1 MQTLSLQRLEKN
13 RPAINIFTK
22 NGKDPALFH
31 EALLDTGAV
40 FPVFTKGSAV
50 LTSLGGVLKKENV
63 SFNGFGGE
71 VNADLYEISIFLGDD
86 NGSIIFPNMSILCI
100 DDPTIGF
107 PFVLSAT
114 MFEEFD
120 YTISNSYH
128 RVLFETD
135 SNQVCYNFIIKDQN
149 GKLHVFLNKALDDKQ
164 NMDIS
169 WLTEL
174 LQQRNS

>member
-22 NGKDPALFH
+22 NGKEPALFH
-31 EALLDTGAV
+31 EALIDTGAV

-50 LTSLGGVLKKENV
+50 LTSLGGVLKKKNV

-71 VNADLYEISIFLGDD
+71 VSADLYEISIFLGDE

-120 YTISNSYH
+120 YTISNRNH
-128 RVLFETD
+128 RIAFETD
-135 SNQVCYNFIIKDQN
+135 SNQVCYNFKIEDKD
-149 GKLHVFLNKALDDKQ
+149 GKLHVFLNKAPDDKQ
-164 NMDIS
+164 NVDIS
-169 WLTEL
+169 WLAEL
-174 LQQRNS
+174 LNHRTP